1 MPPPGFEPGSWPR
14 KGQMMDQLH
23 QEGVKSSKS
32 TLIFKSLDKEM
43 GPRRFELP
51 TAGVPKPVLLR
62 KYLQEQSY
70 KTSALNRAEL
80 QAQQKKKVRMKYI
93 RITF

>member
-1 MPPPGFEPGSWPR
+1 
-14 KGQMMDQLH
+14 
-23 QEGVKSSKS
+23 
-32 TLIFKSLDKEM
+32 M